1 MTTLRVSP
9 LLLIGSRLTMIL
21 LMGSKLTTCITC
33 IIHFLINRDQLNIVL
48 ILLAVLFINT
58 FSWIE
63 E

>member
-21 LMGSKLTTCITC
+21 LMGSILTTCITC
-33 IIHFLINRDQLNIVL
+33 IIHFFINRDQLNIVL